1 MFSLFFFST
10 FFSSDLHIAWT
21 FPLPLYQWW
30 KNSPESIAS
39 KRIKGSWE
47 LAHHT
52 YMLWFYE
59 RSFIEGFFL
68 FGVARFFCLGGKGTG
83 NLIFVT
89 PLDSPRQWVFFR
101 SHWKDLKITKES
113 TRMMFN
119 ERMLHSITVIQRK
132 DFREKQQQLQFVL
145 ESSVWALLLFLHSY
159 FIRPF

>member
-1 MFSLFFFST
+1 MVSLFFFST
-10 FFSSDLHIAWT
+10 FFFSDLHIGWT

-30 KNSPESIAS
+30 KNPPESIAS

-52 YMLWFYE
+52 CMLWFYE

-68 FGVARFFCLGGKGTG
+68 FAVARFFCLGGKGTG

-89 PLDSPRQWVFFR
+89 PLDSPRQRVFFR

-113 TRMMFN
+113 TKAVQRTNVTAHYGNPAQGFSR
-119 ERMLHSITVIQRK
+119 EATTTSICSRIEHQSPTFI
-132 DFREKQQQLQFVL
+132 
-145 ESSVWALLLFLHSY
+145 SSFLLY
-159 FIRPF
+159 